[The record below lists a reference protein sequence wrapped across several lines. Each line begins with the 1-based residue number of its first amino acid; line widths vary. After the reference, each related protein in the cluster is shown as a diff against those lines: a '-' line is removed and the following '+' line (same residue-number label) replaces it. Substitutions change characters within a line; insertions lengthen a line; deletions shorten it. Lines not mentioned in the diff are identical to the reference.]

1 MWLWRIIWR
10 IMETAFVIGNG
21 ESRKIFPIEELKG
34 HGTIWG
40 CNAIYRDHPSLC
52 DHIVS
57 VNPPMYDEL
66 KEWRDKSNFDS
77 NIYGPDDISEWN
89 YLLDD
94 DNPTKIPKG
103 LKIYRQWIG
112 SNNQGKVKILDLS
125 MSRGSGMSALLLAAE
140 DLERRFPNRQ
150 DMERKPVKNIAI
162 LGFDIMGS
170 EQWKDPHVQAR
181 KQNNIYKNTINYP
194 SRMNMKAYLKYE
206 WMFQLRQIIRKF
218 PGINF
223 YFVNRI
229 EYLNGNPYLKYYFD
243 QPNVKCGIYA
253 DLKLWLDGN
262 FDDIKWRDTH
272 FKGWR
277 ALEQIQMRWTGNSKR
292 TT

>member
-1 MWLWRIIWR
+1 
-10 IMETAFVIGNG
+10 
-21 ESRKIFPIEELKG
+21 
-34 HGTIWG
+34 
-40 CNAIYRDHPSLC
+40 
-52 DHIVS
+52 
-57 VNPPMYDEL
+57 
-66 KEWRDKSNFDS
+66 
-77 NIYGPDDISEWN
+77 
-89 YLLDD
+89 
-94 DNPTKIPKG
+94 
-103 LKIYRQWIG
+103 
-112 SNNQGKVKILDLS
+112 
-125 MSRGSGMSALLLAAE
+125 
-140 DLERRFPNRQ
+140 
-150 DMERKPVKNIAI
+150 
-162 LGFDIMGS
+162 
-170 EQWKDPHVQAR
+170 
-181 KQNNIYKNTINYP
+181 
-194 SRMNMKAYLKYE
+194 MNMKAYLKYE